1 MKMIMTTSSA
11 AWCGPKARQFALW
24 TMSHEHSHEVDYCYN
39 NRDYNYKFD
48 SVGWEAVGMKRP
60 ARKFF
65 AGAQAKLENFHGCV
79 KV

>member
-1 MKMIMTTSSA
+1 
-11 AWCGPKARQFALW
+11 
-24 TMSHEHSHEVDYCYN
+24 MSHEHSHEVDYCYN